1 MFFNGSALHS
11 SQVRSYDASPKTP
24 AENQAVDFRPHRLSV
39 RTLPFQGEKGSS
51 TLPGAAMDQYLDIS
65 RARDLPNAKDRALYR
80 FFEILPGFLSLSTL
94 FLIGVF
100 SWLKPSWVAY
110 FIILFDLYWTLKV
123 AYLSI
128 NQVIC
133 FRSMQKYIRVDWQ
146 VKLRQIPDWENV
158 YHLIIL
164 PMAREGWD
172 VVRETLGTLKS
183 SAYPK
188 DKFIVVLAQE
198 ERAGEH
204 RLEIAKLAEQ
214 EFGATFYKFL
224 ITVHPKD
231 LIGEVIGKGS
241 NTAYAATK
249 AKELVDGLGIAY
261 KNILVS
267 TFDIDTKAFPQYFF
281 CLTYNYLIS
290 PNNQRAS
297 YQPIPV
303 YHNNIWQASPLTRV
317 VAVSNTFWQ
326 MMQQER
332 PEQLVTYSSH
342 SMPAEPFF
350 EVGYPKTVVSDD
362 SRIFWKAFLKYDGN
376 YRVVPLRYPVS
387 MDIVMAENIEK
398 TFLNLYKQQKRWAW
412 GCVEIP
418 FFMFNFV
425 KNKKISLQKKI
436 FYSLA
441 ALESFWSWA
450 CASLL
455 ILLLGWLPLLLGGD
469 KFNITVLSYNLPR
482 LTSTI
487 MIFAMS
493 GMIVGA
499 LTNIMFLP
507 PAPKRVGRWK
517 KFSMLW
523 QWLLL
528 PPALIV
534 FGSLPALDAQI
545 RLIFGRYMEFWNTP
559 KIRKD

>member
-1 MFFNGSALHS
+1 MKFPPSPARPKLFHNFGLGHRALS
-11 SQVRSYDASPKTP
+11 SRGLGLLIF
-24 AENQAVDFRPHRLSV
+24 NQATPVRIRLGPPKI
-39 RTLPFQGEKGSS
+39 L
-51 TLPGAAMDQYLDIS
+51 MDQYLDLS
-65 RARDLPNAKDRALYR
+65 RAADLTDKKDRRIYR
-80 FFEILPGFLSLSTL
+80 FFEILPGSLSLGTL
-94 FLIGVF
+94 FVIGFF
-100 SWLKPSWVAY
+100 SWFKPSWVAY

-123 AYLSI
+123 IYLSI

-133 FRSMQKYIRVDWQ
+133 FRSMQKYIHTDWQ
-146 VKLRQIPDWENV
+146 VKLEAIPDWQEIV
-158 YHLIIL
+158 HLIIL
-164 PMAREGWD
+164 PMAQEGWD
-172 VVRETLGTLKS
+172 VVYETLESLKNS
-183 SAYPK
+183 SYPR

-198 ERAGEH
+198 ERVGEK
-204 RLEIAKLAEQ
+204 REEIAKLAQ
-214 EFGATFYKFL
+214 ENFGDAFFKFL

-231 LIGEVIGKGS
+231 LPGEAIGKGS
-241 NTAYAATK
+241 NTAYAGEK
-249 AKELVDGLGIAY
+249 SKELIDSLGIPY
-261 KNILVS
+261 EKILVS
-267 TFDIDTKAFPQYFF
+267 ALDIDTKVFPQYFF
-281 CLTYNYLIS
+281 CLTYNYLTS
-290 PNNQRAS
+290 PDNQRAS

-303 YHNNIWQASPLTRV
+303 YHNNIWQASPLTRL

-342 SMPAEPFF
+342 SMPASAFF

-387 MDIVMAENIEK
+387 MDAVTAENIEK

-412 GCVEIP
+412 GCTEIP
-418 FFMFNFV
+418 FFMFSFL
-425 KNKKISLQKKI
+425 KNKKIPLRKKI

-441 ALESFWSWA
+441 ALEGFWSWA

-487 MIFAMS
+487 MIFAMV
-493 GMIVGA
+493 GIVVGA
-499 LTNIMFLP
+499 LTNILFLP
-507 PAPKRVGRWK
+507 PAPKSVSRWK

-528 PPALIV
+528 PPVLIV

-545 RLIFGRYMEFWNTP
+545 RLVFGKYMEFWNTP